1 MTPAATAWIERFRQ
15 YLMMERRCSP
25 HTVAAY
31 TRDLQALVS
40 YCDRTGL
47 ESWTA
52 LDSGH
57 VRSFAARLHAGGLGP
72 RSIQRR
78 LSAVRSFYEFL
89 QREAHALRTGAGVG
103 KPTEPAAAATTA
115 AGGGRRESEQSDSES
130 QVARI
135 RSNPGQDVR
144 APKAARRLP
153 QTLDADQMARLLDIP
168 AGEAFATRD
177 RAIME
182 LLYSSGLRLA
192 EIVGLDLG
200 HLDLRDRTVQVLGKG
215 SKARMVP
222 VGRVAIRALEQWLVE
237 RAGLVRSGEAALFV
251 GRSGR
256 RLGRRAIELRVAH
269 WARRQGLAANVYP
282 HLFRHSFASHLLE
295 SGAELRGVQE
305 LLGHAD
311 IATTQIYTH
320 LDFQHLARIYDAT
333 HPRARRPKTSAK

>member
-1 MTPAATAWIERFRQ
+1 LSPAALAWIERFRRC
-15 YLMMERRCSP
+15 LSAERRCSP

-40 YCDRTGL
+40 YCDRAGL
-47 ESWTA
+47 ESW
-52 LDSGH
+52 LLIDSGH
-57 VRSFAARLHAGGLGP
+57 LRSFAARLHAAGLSP

-89 QREAHALRTGAGVG
+89 QREGHALRNG
-103 KPTEPAAAATTA
+103 AAAAGA
-115 AGGGRRESEQSDSES
+115 AE
-130 QVARI
+130 ARDPADRDI
-135 RSNPGQDVR
+135 ARLRSNPGQDVR

-153 QTLDADQMARLLDIP
+153 ETLDADQMARLLAIP
-168 AGEAFATRD
+168 AGEPLATRD

-192 EIVGLDLG
+192 EIVGLDIG
-200 HLDLRDRTVQVLGKG
+200 HLDRRDRTVQVLGKG
-215 SKARMVP
+215 RKARVVP
-222 VGRVAIRALEQWLVE
+222 VGRVALRTLESWLTE
-237 RAGLVRSGEAALFV
+237 RAGCVRAGEQALFV
-251 GRSGR
+251 GRAGR
-256 RLGRRAIELRVAH
+256 RLGRRAVELRVAY
-269 WARRQGLAANVYP
+269 WARRQGLETHVYP

-333 HPRARRPKTSAK
+333 HPRARRAKTPAK